1 MNRRDIFVPA
11 CAIALVALMAGP
23 ARAQTSGKW
32 TDRLYVQVDAG
43 AQLATP
49 GFTSN
54 VTFKL
59 NGEDGTFTARYR
71 FVSAIAVAA
80 RAGVRV
86 GGNLGLGLGVSRFV
100 RQGEATVAAALPHP
114 FFFNRPRNVT
124 GVASDLKRE
133 ETMVSAELAW
143 LLRPRRKIDVM
154 LFAGP
159 AYFTTRQAMATRP
172 RYTETYPFDTA
183 TFVGVDAQTVNKSGV
198 GFTAGFD
205 VSCLLSKHLG
215 LGSLIRYSRATTT
228 FSAASGSNSSVTLG
242 GIQASAGLRIRF

>member
-1 MNRRDIFVPA
+1 MNRRDLLVPA

-23 ARAQTSGKW
+23 VGAQTSGKFV
-32 TDRLYVQVDAG
+32 DRLYFQLDAG
-43 AQLATP
+43 AQTATP
-49 GFTSN
+49 RFTSN

-59 NGEDGTFTARYR
+59 NGEDGSFTARYR

-86 GGNLGLGLGVSRFV
+86 GGNLGLGVGVSRFV

-143 LLRPRRKIDVM
+143 LLRPRRKLDVM

-183 TFVGVDAQTVNKSGV
+183 TFVGVDAQTVNKAGV

-205 VSCLLSKHLG
+205 VSYRLSKRVG
-215 LGSLIRYSRATTT
+215 IGSLIRYSRAMAT
-228 FSAASGSNSSVTLG
+228 FSAAPGSNARVTLG
-242 GIQASAGLRIRF
+242 GVQTTAGLRVGF